1 MTRAQIIKKLISEGF
16 SEKTLVNFSD
26 KQLDKLSTKLLGE
39 GLKVKADDL
48 PALADKLKDKD
59 VTVVPEEEGEEL
71 KKKKITKKEV
81 KETSNKGG
89 IKSLNLKKL
98 NEFVEDVVDKKYH
111 SLTTKG
117 EISELI
123 KEKFSNLSEKKSM
136 SKLPEFIGE
145 FEMAEPAV
153 KPDVKPAPAKPDTD
167 RPRRERPRHPGQ
179 RPLDPNKKPLPD
191 PPPKAST
198 KEISGD
204 EAKSKIIGMI
214 DKIFREN

>member
-1 MTRAQIIKKLISEGF
+1 MNRNEIITKLVKEGF
-16 SEKTLVNFSD
+16 SEKTLIRFNDNQLKKFSD
-26 KQLDKLSTKLLGE
+26 KILGE

-48 PALADKLKDKD
+48 KADPALADKLKDKD
-59 VTVVPEEEGEEL
+59 VTVVPEEETMEPKV
-71 KKKKITKKEV
+71 KKMTKKDV
-81 KETSNKGG
+81 KEIASKNK
-89 IKSLNLKKL
+89 IKRLDLKKL
-98 NEFVEDVVDKKYH
+98 NEFVESVVDKKYH

-117 EISELI
+117 EISELV
-123 KEKFSNLSEKKSM
+123 KEK
-136 SKLPEFIGE
+136 IGASQISE

-153 KPDVKPAPAKPDTD
+153 KPDVKPAPTKPDTD
-167 RPRRERPRHPGQ
+167 TPRRERPRHPGQ
-179 RPLDPNKKPLPD
+179 RPQDPNKKPLPD

>member
-1 MTRAQIIKKLISEGF
+1 MNRNEIITKLVKEGF
-16 SEKTLVNFSD
+16 SEKTLIRFNDNQLKKFSD
-26 KQLDKLSTKLLGE
+26 KILGE

-48 PALADKLKDKD
+48 KADPALADKLKDKD
-59 VTVVPEEEGEEL
+59 VTVVPEEETMEPKV
-71 KKKKITKKEV
+71 KKMTKKDV
-81 KETSNKGG
+81 KEIASKNK
-89 IKSLNLKKL
+89 IKRLDLKKL
-98 NEFVEDVVDKKYH
+98 NEFVESVVDKKYH

-117 EISELI
+117 EISELV
-123 KEKFSNLSEKKSM
+123 KEK
-136 SKLPEFIGE
+136 IGASQISE